1 MWIPSLRPRL
11 SGLIV
16 ASFLATSCGGDSY
29 NSPTPTTPSSGAS
42 ADVTITIQGQNGGM
56 SFSPA
61 GASVRVGQTVGWRN
75 ADSTTHTAT
84 QDGGRFNTGNIGPGG
99 TSSPIAMTTAG
110 SFPYHCSNHPSMVG
124 TLTVSP

>member
-1 MWIPSLRPRL
+1 MSIPSFRLRLR
-11 SGLIV
+11 GLIV
-16 ASFLATSCGGDSY
+16 ASFLAASCGGDSY
-29 NSPTPTTPSSGAS
+29 NTPSPTTPTGGAS

-61 GASVRVGQTVGWRN
+61 AASVRVGQTVGWRN

-99 TSSPIAMTTAG
+99 TSSPIAMTAAG
-110 SFPYHCSNHPSMVG
+110 AFPYHCSIHPSMVA
-124 TLTVSP
+124 TLTVNP